1 MTRVHGA
8 PLQALLALKRGQS
21 VSFIDECAD
30 ALACGRGCRPA
41 LHWTAYPG
49 TPFKVAERAAVSGEE
64 AAAVPQARGGL
75 LDTRGCVAAC
85 AASPGCAAVGV
96 VSGGDGADGAA
107 RGLIEAGGTE
117 CHFEAG
123 ALNFSAVPEPTNGTV
138 DEQPTMLVFR
148 RVAAPA
154 QATLLAERETQHPS
168 RWAGPLLGVGLAVV
182 GVAAAAGR
190 ALRGWLWHAWRRGRG
205 AWGRAERAREKSPGP
220 RSCERVPCHRAVYSK
235 KVSCVFLTVLCMPM
249 AGPRSV
255 PCVAGCLSG
264 AESGGWG
271 WVFTRGREAE

>member
-190 ALRGWLWHAWRRGRG
+190 ALRGWLVT
-205 AWGRAERAREKSPGP
+205 
-220 RSCERVPCHRAVYSK
+220 RV
-235 KVSCVFLTVLCMPM
+235 
-249 AGPRSV
+249 G
-255 PCVAGCLSG
+255 
-264 AESGGWG
+264 ESGEGE
-271 WVFTRGREAE
+271 RRAPLL